1 MFYLKDKEKKEK
13 EKQNTDKF
21 IVRYF
26 ENKNLKYKK
35 NLKRI

>member
-13 EKQNTDKF
+13 EQQNTDKF

-26 ENKNLKYKK
+26 ENKN
-35 NLKRI
+35 